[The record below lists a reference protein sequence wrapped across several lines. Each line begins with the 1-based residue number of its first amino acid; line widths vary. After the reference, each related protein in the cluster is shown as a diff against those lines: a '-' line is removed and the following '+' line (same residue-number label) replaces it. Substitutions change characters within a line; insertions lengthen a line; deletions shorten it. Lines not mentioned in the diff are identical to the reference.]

1 MKHFPFKVVVF
12 CLVITPILYMITLSG
27 CRDYLEKKYLI
38 KIENGFIG
46 DSSDLLNGSVH
57 IEDRIAKNIQA
68 IINQDTL
75 IRIAKLDLEVQVT
88 EGRGKIIYPI
98 YVGTDGFQED
108 SLGYYD
114 AQAVADKNFA
124 ILNSGLKVNAVLHL
138 DHGSF
143 IANCIFALYSG
154 MSLLIFFVFYRQGSK
169 RAEQEREAQNA
180 LIQDLK
186 QNLKKD
192 EMRHEKLEEDLKRER
207 SELFKKIE
215 QVEQLDKKYQS
226 EQKKAKTNED
236 EMFNEIIGLEEQL
249 NTYIELKKRR
259 DVEVDELKSSLEK
272 YEQRKSGRKSRRSEV
287 DFISKRFK
295 TLYKHVEMSRKALNG
310 FINLTED
317 QQIKAEETIH
327 QLDRDP
333 GSVIVKRKVFSGKK
347 HKATC
352 FEVLFA
358 YNGRLYF
365 MNLPN
370 RTQVVVIGTKQ
381 TQNKDMEYL
390 HNL

>member
-27 CRDYLEKKYLI
+27 CRDYLEKKYLR

-57 IEDRIAKNIQA
+57 IENRIAKNIQA

-75 IRIAKLDLEVQVT
+75 IRIADLDLEVQVT

-98 YVGTDGFQED
+98 YVGTEGFQED

-114 AQAVADKNFA
+114 VQAVADKNFA
-124 ILNSGLKVNAVLHL
+124 MLNSGLKVNTVLHL

-143 IANCIFALYSG
+143 LANCIFALYSG

-169 RAEQEREAQNA
+169 RAEQERAAQNA
-180 LIQDLK
+180 LIDDLK
-186 QNLKKD
+186 KN

-207 SELFKKIE
+207 AELFKNI
-215 QVEQLDKKYQS
+215 EQLDKKYQS
-226 EQKKAKTNED
+226 EQKKAKTSED

-259 DVEVDELKSSLEK
+259 DVEVNELKSSLEK
-272 YEQRKSGRKSRRSEV
+272 YEQRKSGRKSKRSEV

-295 TLYKHVEMSRKALNG
+295 TLYKYVEMSRKALNG
-310 FINLTED
+310 FINLSED
-317 QQIKAEETIH
+317 QQIKAEEIIH

-365 MNLPN
+365 MNHPN

-381 TQNKDMEYL
+381 TQTKDMEYL

>member
-1 MKHFPFKVVVF
+1 MKHFPFKVVMF
-12 CLVITPILYMITLSG
+12 CLVITPVLYMMTLAG
-27 CRDYLEKKYLI
+27 CRDYLEKKYLL
-38 KIENGFIG
+38 KIENEFIG
-46 DSSDLLNGSVH
+46 NSSDLLNGSVH
-57 IEDRIAKNIQA
+57 IEDQIAKNIQDILSRDA
-68 IINQDTL
+68 L
-75 IRIAKLDLEVQVT
+75 IRMAKLDLEVQVIDDQ
-88 EGRGKIIYPI
+88 GKIIYPI
-98 YVGTDGFQED
+98 YVGVDGFQAD

-114 AQAVADKNFA
+114 AQAVADQNFS
-124 ILNSGLKVNAVLHL
+124 ILNSGLKVHAVLHM

-143 IANCIFALYSG
+143 LANCIFAIYSG

-169 RAEQEREAQNA
+169 RAEQERGAKNA
-180 LIQDLK
+180 LIHDLK
-186 QNLKKD
+186 KR
-192 EMRHEKLEEDLKRER
+192 EMRHEQLEEDLKRER
-207 SELFKKIE
+207 AELFKNIK
-215 QVEQLDKKYQS
+215 QLDKKYQS

-236 EMFNEIIGLEEQL
+236 EMFNEIIGLEDRL
-249 NTYIELKKRR
+249 NTYIELKERR
-259 DVEVDELKSSLEK
+259 DVEIDELKSNLEK
-272 YEQRKSGRKSRRSEV
+272 YERRKSAGKSRRNDF

-295 TLYKHVEMSRKALNG
+295 TLYKHVEMSRRALNG

-347 HKATC
+347 HKSTC

-365 MNLPN
+365 MNYPN

-381 TQNKDMEYL
+381 TQTRDMEYL

>member
-1 MKHFPFKVVVF
+1 MRHFPFKVVVF
-12 CLVITPILYMITLSG
+12 CLVITPILYTITLSG
-27 CRDYLEKKYLI
+27 YRDYLEKKYLL

-46 DSSDLLNGSVH
+46 DSSALLNGSVQ

-68 IINQDTL
+68 IIDQDTL
-75 IRIAKLDLEVQVT
+75 IRIAELDLEVQVT

-143 IANCIFALYSG
+143 LANCIFALYSG
-154 MSLLIFFVFYRQGSK
+154 ISLLIFFVFYRQGSK

-180 LIQDLK
+180 LIDDLK
-186 QNLKKD
+186 QNLKKN
-192 EMRHEKLEEDLKRER
+192 EMHHEKLEEDLKREQT
-207 SELFKKIE
+207 ELFKNI
-215 QVEQLDKKYQS
+215 EQLDKKYQS

-236 EMFNEIIGLEEQL
+236 EMFNEIIDLEEQL

-259 DVEVDELKSSLEK
+259 DVEVNELKSSLEK
-272 YEQRKSGRKSRRSEV
+272 YEQRKSGRKSRRSEF

-365 MNLPN
+365 MNHPN
-370 RTQVVVIGTKQ
+370 KTQVVVIGTKQ
-381 TQNKDMEYL
+381 TQTKDMEYL

>member
-1 MKHFPFKVVVF
+1 MKHFPFKVVIF
-12 CLVITPILYMITLSG
+12 CLVITPILYTVTLAG
-27 CRDYLEKKYLI
+27 CRDYLEKKYRL
-38 KIENGFIG
+38 KIENEFIG
-46 DSSDLLNGSVH
+46 NSNELLNGSVH
-57 IEDRIAKNIQA
+57 IEDRIAKNIQT
-68 IINQDTL
+68 ILNRDVL

-88 EGRGKIIYPI
+88 EGRGRIIYPT
-98 YVGTDGFQED
+98 YVGADEFQED

-124 ILNSGLKVNAVLHL
+124 ILNSELKVHTVLHL

-143 IANCIFALYSG
+143 LANLIFAVYSG
-154 MSLLIFFVFYRQGSK
+154 ISILIFFVFYRQGIK
-169 RAEQEREAQNA
+169 KAKQERDIKNA

-186 QNLKKD
+186 QNLEKN
-192 EMRHEKLEEDLKRER
+192 EMRHEQLEEDLKRER
-207 SELFKKIE
+207 AELFKNIK
-215 QVEQLDKKYQS
+215 QLDQKYQL

-236 EMFNEIIGLEEQL
+236 EMFNEIIALEDQL
-249 NTYIELKKRR
+249 NTYIELKERR
-259 DVEVDELKSSLEK
+259 DVEIDELKSNLEK
-272 YEQRKSGRKSRRSEV
+272 YERRKSTGNSRRGEF

-295 TLYKHVEMSRKALNG
+295 TLYKHIEMSRKALDG
-310 FINLTED
+310 FRNLTED

-333 GSVIVKRKVFSGKK
+333 ASVIVKRKVFSGKK

-352 FEVLFA
+352 FEILFA

-365 MNLPN
+365 MNHPN
-370 RTQVVVIGTKQ
+370 KTEVVVIGTKQ
-381 TQNKDMEYL
+381 SQTKDMEYL

>member
-1 MKHFPFKVVVF
+1 MKHFPFKIVVF

-27 CRDYLEKKYLI
+27 GRDYLEKKYLL

-46 DSSDLLNGSVH
+46 DSRDLLNGSVH
-57 IEDRIAKNIQA
+57 IENRIAKNIQD

-75 IRIAKLDLEVQVT
+75 IRIAELDLEVQVTVT

-108 SLGYYD
+108 SPGYYD
-114 AQAVADKNFA
+114 AQAVAGKNFT
-124 ILNSGLKVNAVLHL
+124 ILNSGLKVNTVLHL

-143 IANCIFALYSG
+143 LANCIFAIYSG
-154 MSLLIFFVFYRQGSK
+154 ISLLIFFVFYRQGSK
-169 RAEQEREAQNA
+169 RAEQEREAKNA
-180 LIQDLK
+180 LINDLK
-186 QNLKKD
+186 KN
-192 EMRHEKLEEDLKRER
+192 EMHHEKLKEDLKRER
-207 SELFKKIE
+207 AELFKNIKK
-215 QVEQLDKKYQS
+215 LDKKYQS

-249 NTYIELKKRR
+249 NTYIELKRRR
-259 DVEVDELKSSLEK
+259 DVEVDELKSNLEK
-272 YEQRKSGRKSRRSEV
+272 YEQRKSGRKSKRGEF

-310 FINLTED
+310 FMNLTED
-317 QQIKAEETIH
+317 QQIKAEETIY

-365 MNLPN
+365 MNHPN
-370 RTQVVVIGTKQ
+370 RTQVMVIGTKQ

>member
-1 MKHFPFKVVVF
+1 MKHFPFKVVIF
-12 CLVITPILYMITLSG
+12 CLVITPVLYTGTLAG
-27 CRDYLEKKYLI
+27 CRAYLEKKYRL
-38 KIENGFIG
+38 KIENEFIG
-46 DSSDLLNGSVH
+46 NSNELLNGSVH

-68 IINQDTL
+68 ILNRDSL

-88 EGRGKIIYPI
+88 EDRGKIIYPT
-98 YVGTDGFQED
+98 YVGTDEYQEG

-114 AQAVADKNFA
+114 AQTVADKNFA
-124 ILNSGLKVNAVLHL
+124 ILNSGLKVHTVLHL

-143 IANCIFALYSG
+143 LANLIFAIYSG
-154 MSLLIFFVFYRQGSK
+154 ISILIFFVFYRRGTK
-169 RAEQEREAQNA
+169 RAKQERDTKNA

-186 QNLKKD
+186 QNLKKN
-192 EMRHEKLEEDLKRER
+192 ERRHEKLEEDLKRER
-207 SELFKKIE
+207 AELFKNIK
-215 QVEQLDKKYQS
+215 QLDKKYQS

-236 EMFNEIIGLEEQL
+236 EMFNEIIALEDQL
-249 NTYIELKKRR
+249 NTYIDLKERR
-259 DVEVDELKSSLEK
+259 DIEINELKSNLEK
-272 YEQRKSGRKSRRSEV
+272 YERKKSAGKSRRGGDF

-295 TLYKHVEMSRKALNG
+295 TLYKNIEMSRKALDG
-310 FINLTED
+310 FIDLTED

-347 HKATC
+347 NKTTC
-352 FEVLFA
+352 FEILFA

-365 MNLPN
+365 MNHPN
-370 RTQVVVIGTKQ
+370 KTEVVVIGTKQ
-381 TQNKDMEYL
+381 TQTRDMEYL

>member
-1 MKHFPFKVVVF
+1 MRHFPFKVVVF
-12 CLVITPILYMITLSG
+12 CLVITPILYTITLSG
-27 CRDYLEKKYLI
+27 CRDYLEKKYLL

-46 DSSDLLNGSVH
+46 DSSDLLNGSVQ
-57 IEDRIAKNIQA
+57 IEDRIAKNIQD

-75 IRIAKLDLEVQVT
+75 IRIAELDLEVQVT

-143 IANCIFALYSG
+143 LANCIFALYSG
-154 MSLLIFFVFYRQGSK
+154 MSLLLFFVFYREGSK
-169 RAEQEREAQNA
+169 RAEQEREAKNA
-180 LIQDLK
+180 LIKDLKQDLK
-186 QNLKKD
+186 KN

-207 SELFKKIE
+207 AELFKNI
-215 QVEQLDKKYQS
+215 EQLDKKYQS

-236 EMFNEIIGLEEQL
+236 ELFNEIIGLEEQL

-272 YEQRKSGRKSRRSEV
+272 YERRKSGGKSRRGEF

-333 GSVIVKRKVFSGKK
+333 GSVIVRRKVFSGKK

-352 FEVLFA
+352 FEILFA

-365 MNLPN
+365 MNHPN
-370 RTQVVVIGTKQ
+370 KTQVVVIGTKQ
-381 TQNKDMEYL
+381 TQTKDMEYL

>member
-1 MKHFPFKVVVF
+1 MKHFPFKVVIS
-12 CLVITPILYMITLSG
+12 CLVITPILYTVTLAG
-27 CRDYLEKKYLI
+27 CRDYLEEKYRLT
-38 KIENGFIG
+38 IENEFIG
-46 DSSDLLNGSVH
+46 NSNELLNGSVH

-68 IINQDTL
+68 ILNRDAL

-88 EGRGKIIYPI
+88 EGRGKIIYPT
-98 YVGTDGFQED
+98 YVGADEFQED

-124 ILNSGLKVNAVLHL
+124 ILNSELKVHTVLHL

-143 IANCIFALYSG
+143 LANLIFAAYSG
-154 MSLLIFFVFYRQGSK
+154 ISILIFFVFYRQGIK
-169 RAEQEREAQNA
+169 KAKQERDIKNA

-186 QNLKKD
+186 QNLEKN
-192 EMRHEKLEEDLKRER
+192 EMRHEQLEEDLKRER
-207 SELFKKIE
+207 AELFKNIK
-215 QVEQLDKKYQS
+215 QLDQKYQS

-236 EMFNEIIGLEEQL
+236 EMFNEIIALEDQL
-249 NTYIELKKRR
+249 NTYIELKERR
-259 DVEVDELKSSLEK
+259 DVEIDELKSNLEK
-272 YEQRKSGRKSRRSEV
+272 YERRKSTGKSRRGEF

-295 TLYKHVEMSRKALNG
+295 TLYKQIEMSRKALDG
-310 FINLTED
+310 FITLTED

-352 FEVLFA
+352 FEILFA

-365 MNLPN
+365 MNHPN
-370 RTQVVVIGTKQ
+370 KTEVVVIGTKQ
-381 TQNKDMEYL
+381 SQTKDMEYL

>member
-1 MKHFPFKVVVF
+1 
-12 CLVITPILYMITLSG
+12 MITLSS
-27 CRDYLEKKYLI
+27 CRDYLEKKYLR
-38 KIENGFIG
+38 KIENGFVG

-68 IINQDTL
+68 IINQDSL
-75 IRIAKLDLEVQVT
+75 IRIAELDLEVQVT
-88 EGRGKIIYPI
+88 EGRGKIIYPM

-143 IANCIFALYSG
+143 IANCIFALYSS

-169 RAEQEREAQNA
+169 KAEQEREAQNA
-180 LIQDLK
+180 LIDDLK
-186 QNLKKD
+186 KN
-192 EMRHEKLEEDLKRER
+192 EMRHEKLKENLKREQE
-207 SELFKKIE
+207 ELFKNIE
-215 QVEQLDKKYQS
+215 QLNNKYQS

-236 EMFNEIIGLEEQL
+236 EMFNEIIDLEEQL

-272 YEQRKSGRKSRRSEV
+272 YEQRKSGKKSKRGEV

-347 HKATC
+347 HKTTC

-370 RTQVVVIGTKQ
+370 KTQVVVIGTKQ

>member
-12 CLVITPILYMITLSG
+12 CLIITPVLYTITLAG
-27 CRDYLEKKYLI
+27 CRDYLEKKYLLR
-38 KIENGFIG
+38 IENEFIG
-46 DSSDLLNGSVH
+46 NSSALLNGSVH
-57 IEDRIAKNIQA
+57 IEDQIAKNIQA
-68 IINQDTL
+68 ILNRDAL
-75 IRIAKLDLEVQVT
+75 IRMAKLDLEVQVT

-98 YVGTDGFQED
+98 YAGTDEFQED
-108 SLGYYD
+108 SPGYYD
-114 AQAVADKNFA
+114 TQAVADKNFS
-124 ILNSGLKVNAVLHL
+124 ILNSELKVHAVLHM

-143 IANCIFALYSG
+143 LANFIFAVYSG

-169 RAEQEREAQNA
+169 RAEQEREAKNA
-180 LIQDLK
+180 LIYDLK
-186 QNLKKD
+186 KN
-192 EMRHEKLEEDLKRER
+192 EMRHEKLEENLKQER
-207 SELFKKIE
+207 AELFKNIK
-215 QVEQLDKKYQS
+215 QLDKKYQS
-226 EQKKAKTNED
+226 EQTKAKRNED
-236 EMFNEIIGLEEQL
+236 EMFNEIIDLEDRL
-249 NTYIELKKRR
+249 NTYIELKKGR
-259 DVEVDELKSSLEK
+259 DVEVEELKSSLEK
-272 YEQRKSGRKSRRSEV
+272 YERRKSGGKPKRVEV

-295 TLYKHVEMSRKALNG
+295 TLYKHIEMSKKALNG

-347 HKATC
+347 HKSTC

-365 MNLPN
+365 MNHPN

-381 TQNKDMEYL
+381 TQTRDMEYL

>member
-12 CLVITPILYMITLSG
+12 CLVIIPVLYMITLAG
-27 CRDYLEKKYLI
+27 CHDYLEKRYLL
-38 KIENGFIG
+38 KLENEFIG
-46 DSSDLLNGSVH
+46 NSSDLLNGSVH
-57 IEDRIAKNIQA
+57 IEDQIAKNIQA
-68 IINQDTL
+68 ILNGDAL
-75 IRIAKLDLEVQVT
+75 IRMAKLDLEVQVT

-98 YVGTDGFQED
+98 YLGTDGFQED
-108 SLGYYD
+108 SPGYYD
-114 AQAVADKNFA
+114 AQAVADKNFS
-124 ILNSGLKVNAVLHL
+124 ILNSGLKVHAVLHL

-143 IANCIFALYSG
+143 LANCIFALYSG
-154 MSLLIFFVFYRQGSK
+154 ISLLIFFVFYRQGSK
-169 RAEQEREAQNA
+169 RAKQERDTKNA

-186 QNLKKD
+186 KN

-207 SELFKKIE
+207 AELFKNIK
-215 QVEQLDKKYQS
+215 QLDKKYQS

-236 EMFNEIIGLEEQL
+236 EMFNEIIALEDQL
-249 NTYIELKKRR
+249 NTYIELKERR
-259 DVEVDELKSSLEK
+259 DVEIDELKSNLDK
-272 YEQRKSGRKSRRSEV
+272 YERKKSAGKSKRGDF

-295 TLYKHVEMSRKALNG
+295 TLYKHIEMSRKALDG
-310 FINLTED
+310 FMTLTED

-327 QLDRDP
+327 QLDQDP

-347 HKATC
+347 HKTTC

-365 MNLPN
+365 MNHPN
-370 RTQVVVIGTKQ
+370 KTQVVVIGTKQ
-381 TQNKDMEYL
+381 TQTRDMEYL

>member
-1 MKHFPFKVVVF
+1 MRHFPFKVVVF
-12 CLVITPILYMITLSG
+12 CLVITPILYTITLSG
-27 CRDYLEKKYLI
+27 CRDYLEKKYLS

-46 DSSDLLNGSVH
+46 DSSDLLNGSVP
-57 IEDRIAKNIQA
+57 IEDRIAKNIQN

-75 IRIAKLDLEVQVT
+75 IRIADLDLEVQVT

-114 AQAVADKNFA
+114 AHAVADKNFA

-143 IANCIFALYSG
+143 LANCIFALYSG
-154 MSLLIFFVFYRQGSK
+154 MSLLIFFIFYRQGSK
-169 RAEQEREAQNA
+169 RAEQEREAKNA

-186 QNLKKD
+186 KN
-192 EMRHEKLEEDLKRER
+192 ERRHEKLEENLKRER
-207 SELFKKIE
+207 AELFKNI
-215 QVEQLDKKYQS
+215 EQLDKKYQW
-226 EQKKAKTNED
+226 EQKKIKTNED
-236 EMFNEIIGLEEQL
+236 EMFNEIIDLEEQL

-272 YEQRKSGRKSRRSEV
+272 YEQKKSGKKSKQGDI

-295 TLYKHVEMSRKALNG
+295 TLYKHVEMSKKALNG

-358 YNGRLYF
+358 YNGRIYF
-365 MNLPN
+365 MNYPN
-370 RTQVVVIGTKQ
+370 KTQVVVIGTKQ
-381 TQNKDMEYL
+381 TQTKDMEYL

>member
-1 MKHFPFKVVVF
+1 MRHFPFKVVVF
-12 CLVITPILYMITLSG
+12 CLVLTPILYMITLPG
-27 CRDYLEKKYLI
+27 CRDYLEKKYIL
-38 KIENGFIG
+38 KIENGLIG
-46 DSSDLLNGSVH
+46 NSHDLLNGSVH

-68 IINQDTL
+68 LINQDTL
-75 IRIAKLDLEVQVT
+75 IRITDLDLEIQVT

-98 YVGTDGFQED
+98 YVGSDGFQAD
-108 SLGYYD
+108 SLGNYD
-114 AQAVADKNFA
+114 AQAVAAKNFE

-143 IANCIFALYSG
+143 LANCIFALYSG
-154 MSLLIFFVFYRQGSK
+154 MSILIFFVFYRQGSK
-169 RAEQEREAQNA
+169 RAEQERAAQNT

-186 QNLKKD
+186 KNK
-192 EMRHEKLEEDLKRER
+192 MHHEKLKEDLKQER
-207 SELFKKIE
+207 AELFKKI
-215 QVEQLDKKYQS
+215 EQLDKKYQS
-226 EQKKAKTNED
+226 EQKKAKINED

-259 DVEVDELKSSLEK
+259 DVEVNELKSNLEK
-272 YEQRKSGRKSRRSEV
+272 YEQKKSGRKSKRNEV
-287 DFISKRFK
+287 DFLSKRFK
-295 TLYKHVEMSRKALNG
+295 TLYKHVEMNKKALNG
-310 FINLTED
+310 FMNLTED

-347 HKATC
+347 HKVTC

-365 MNLPN
+365 MNHPN

-381 TQNKDMEYL
+381 TQTKDMEYL

>member
-1 MKHFPFKVVVF
+1 MRHFPFKVVVF
-12 CLVITPILYMITLSG
+12 CLVITPILYTITLSG
-27 CRDYLEKKYLI
+27 CRDYLEKKYLL

-46 DSSDLLNGSVH
+46 NSSDLLNGSVQ

-68 IINQDTL
+68 IIDQDTL
-75 IRIAKLDLEVQVT
+75 IRIAELDLEVQVT

-98 YVGTDGFQED
+98 YVGTDEFQED

-143 IANCIFALYSG
+143 LANCIFALYSG
-154 MSLLIFFVFYRQGSK
+154 MSLLIFFVFYREGSK
-169 RAEQEREAQNA
+169 RAEQEREAKNA

-186 QNLKKD
+186 QNLKKN
-192 EMRHEKLEEDLKRER
+192 EMHHEKLEEDLKRER
-207 SELFKKIE
+207 TELFKNI
-215 QVEQLDKKYQS
+215 EQLDKKYQS

-236 EMFNEIIGLEEQL
+236 EMFNEIIDLEEQL

-259 DVEVDELKSSLEK
+259 DVEVNELKSSLEK
-272 YEQRKSGRKSRRSEV
+272 YEQRKSGRKSRRSEF

-310 FINLTED
+310 FIDLTED

-365 MNLPN
+365 MNHPN
-370 RTQVVVIGTKQ
+370 KTQVVVIGTKQ
-381 TQNKDMEYL
+381 TQTKDMEYL

>member
-12 CLVITPILYMITLSG
+12 CLVITPILYSITLSG
-27 CRDYLEKKYLI
+27 CRDYLEKKYLR

-68 IINQDTL
+68 IINQDAL
-75 IRIAKLDLEVQVT
+75 IRIAELDLGVQVT

-169 RAEQEREAQNA
+169 RAEQERAAQNA
-180 LIQDLK
+180 LIDDLK
-186 QNLKKD
+186 KN
-192 EMRHEKLEEDLKRER
+192 EMRHEKLKENLKREQA
-207 SELFKKIE
+207 ELFKNIE
-215 QVEQLDKKYQS
+215 QLNKKYQS

-236 EMFNEIIGLEEQL
+236 EMFNEIIDLEEQL

-272 YEQRKSGRKSRRSEV
+272 YEQRKSGKKSKRGEV

-295 TLYKHVEMSRKALNG
+295 TLYKHVDMSRKALNG

-347 HKATC
+347 NKTTC

-365 MNLPN
+365 MNHPN
-370 RTQVVVIGTKQ
+370 KTHVVVIGTKQ